1 MKRNTKVGIV
11 TSGGDCQG
19 LNAAIRGVGKSL
31 LKYVDN
37 VEIFGMYD
45 GYRGLIEGDYKF
57 MESKDFS
64 GILTEGGTIL
74 GTSRQK
80 YIPGKAIVDDE
91 GNDLMPAMLDTYN
104 RLNLDCLIVMGG
116 NGTQKSAKLLMDA
129 GMNIITL
136 PKTIDN
142 DIYGTDT
149 TFGFQSAVDIASNV
163 IDYIHSTASSHG
175 RVFLVELMGRDAG
188 WLTLNAGIAS
198 GADII
203 LIPEIPYSIE
213 AVAAAVEQRYRHGK
227 HFSIIAVAEG
237 AVSAT
242 DAVLSEEER
251 RRVKE
256 QSKHS
261 TISYRIASELEAL
274 TGQETRVT
282 VPGHY
287 QRGGPPCP
295 YDRVLASQF
304 GTAAAMLI
312 REKRYGQMVGIQKG
326 EIVAVPLEDAASRT
340 KFLPKDPPADTDGER
355 CGDIFRRRS
364 VKELEGPGGP
374 SIF

>member
-1 MKRNTKVGIV
+1 MKRNTRVGLV

-19 LNAAIRGVGKSL
+19 LNAAIRGVGKAL
-31 LKYVDN
+31 FQYVDN

-45 GYRGLIEGDYKF
+45 GYKGLIEGDYKY
-57 MESKDFS
+57 MEKKDFS

-74 GTSRQK
+74 GTSRQR
-80 YIPGKAIVDDE
+80 YIPGKAIVDE
-91 GNDLMPAMLDTYN
+91 KGNDLMPAMLDTYN
-104 RLNLDCLIVMGG
+104 RLNLDCLVVMGG
-116 NGTQKSAKLLMDA
+116 NGTQKSAKLLADA
-129 GMNIITL
+129 GMNIVTL

-149 TFGFQSAVDIASNV
+149 TFGFQSAVDIGTNV
-163 IDYIHSTASSHG
+163 IDYIHSTASSHS

-203 LIPEIPYSIE
+203 LIPEIPYDIDRIIE
-213 AVAAAVEQRYRHGK
+213 AIQHRTKQGK
-227 HFSIIAVAEG
+227 GFTILAVAEG
-237 AVSAT
+237 AVSDT

-251 RRVKE
+251 RRARE
-256 QSKHS
+256 ESRHS
-261 TISYRIASELEAL
+261 TISYRIASELEEM

-295 YDRVLASQF
+295 YDRVLATQF
-304 GTAAAMLI
+304 GTAAARLI
-312 REKRYGQMVGIQKG
+312 MEKKYSTMVGIRDG
-326 EIVAVPLEDAASRT
+326 RIVSVPLDDAASRT
-340 KFLPKDPPADTDGER
+340 KFLPTDHPLIQVARDVGIR
-355 CGDIFRRRS
+355 FGD
-364 VKELEGPGGP
+364 
-374 SIF
+374 